1 MSTFLPGQR
10 VLCIDGRFHPSVW
23 EYVNA
28 VPLEGEIYTVER
40 IRPRARD
47 NVTGQ
52 FGPGLMLK
60 EIPGSLPGS
69 SKVISWCIWRFAPLD
84 IRQTETVT
92 QKKGT
97 CPTKK
102 KAATKPRRL
111 EPVPG

>member
-1 MSTFLPGQR
+1 MSGFFPGQR
-10 VLCIDGRFHPSVW
+10 VLCIDGKFHSSVW

-52 FGPGLMLK
+52 FGPGLILK
-60 EIPGSLPGS
+60 EIPGSLPGN

-84 IRQTETVT
+84 IEETAAASVE
-92 QKKGT
+92 KKGR
-97 CPTKK
+97 PKRK
-102 KAATKPRRL
+102 KAASPGRL
-111 EPVPG
+111 EPVPA

>member
-1 MSTFLPGQR
+1 MNGFYPGQR
-10 VLCIDGRFHPSVW
+10 VLCIDGKFHSSVW

-40 IRPRARD
+40 IRPCARD

-52 FGPGLMLK
+52 VGPGLILR

-84 IRQTETVT
+84 VHETAT
-92 QKKGT
+92 ATRRKKT
-97 CPTKK
+97 RPIKK
-102 KAATKPRRL
+102 KAASPRRRP
-111 EPVPG
+111 EPVPA

>member
-1 MSTFLPGQR
+1 MSDFYPGQR
-10 VLCIDGRFHPSVW
+10 VLCIDGKFHASVW

-84 IRQTETVT
+84 VHVTATATRRRQ
-92 QKKGT
+92 GR
-97 CPTKK
+97 PTKK
-102 KAATKPRRL
+102 KTATKPRRL
-111 EPVPG
+111 EPFPG

>member
-1 MSTFLPGQR
+1 MSDFYPGQR
-10 VLCIDGRFHPSVW
+10 VLCIDGNFHSSVW

-52 FGPGLMLK
+52 LGPGLILK
-60 EIPGSLPGS
+60 EIPGSLPDS

-84 IRQTETVT
+84 VHVAATATR
-92 QKKGT
+92 KKQGR
-97 CPTKK
+97 PTKK
-102 KAATKPRRL
+102 KTATKPRRL
-111 EPVPG
+111 EPVPA